1 MKQRAVLGLFIIS
14 LLVLSVI
21 PLYAG
26 WNPSKPDTSGDQGVK
41 NDPVAKTIANFK
53 YYDPGLKV
61 FFEQAYGYAVFP
73 SITKGGLFFG
83 GAYGEGKVYEKTA
96 LIGTSSLTQVTVGL
110 QIGGQT
116 YSEIIFFKDK
126 KALDSFTGGN
136 LEFGA
141 QMSAIA
147 VTAGVSTDVD
157 YSNGVA
163 VFTLPKGGLM
173 AEAAIGG
180 QKFSFEPVAKQK

>member
-1 MKQRAVLGLFIIS
+1 MKQRSILGLFIIS

-61 FFEQAYGYAVFP
+61 FFEQAHGYAVFP

-83 GAYGEGKVYEKTA
+83 GAYGEGEVYEKEA

-163 VFTLPKGGLM
+163 VFTLPRGGLM

-180 QKFSFEPVAKQK
+180 QKFSFEPVTKQK